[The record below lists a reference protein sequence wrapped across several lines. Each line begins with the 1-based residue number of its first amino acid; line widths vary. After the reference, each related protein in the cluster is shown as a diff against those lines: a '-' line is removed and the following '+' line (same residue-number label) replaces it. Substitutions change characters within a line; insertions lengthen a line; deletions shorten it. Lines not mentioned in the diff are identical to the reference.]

1 MKTCETCAYWDEK
14 HEFDRSKNIRR
25 CNKAVQLFDAEE
37 WVDVDGETK
46 LVMLPEHKD
55 QMMFTQDA
63 SSYHASLYT
72 RNDFFCAHWEEMDE

>member
-1 MKTCETCAYWDEK
+1 MKTCETCAYWDEEQ
-14 HEFDRSKNIRR
+14 EFDRFKNIRQ
-25 CNKAVQLFDAEE
+25 CTKAVQLFDAEE
-37 WVDVDGETK
+37 WVNVDGETK

-72 RNDFFCAHWEEMDE
+72 RNDFFCAHWEEMNE

>member
-1 MKTCETCAYWDEK
+1 MKTCETCAYWDEEQ
-14 HEFDRSKNIRR
+14 EFDRLKNIRQ
-25 CNKAVQLFDAEE
+25 CTKAVQLFDAEE
-37 WVDVDGETK
+37 WVNVDGETK

-72 RNDFFCAHWEEMDE
+72 RNDFFCAHWEEIE

>member
-1 MKTCETCAYWDEK
+1 MKNCETCAYWDEK
-14 HEFDRSKNIRR
+14 QEFDRLKNIRQ

-37 WVDVDGETK
+37 WVNVDGIEK

-72 RNDFFCAHWEEMDE
+72 RNDFFCAHWEKMDE